1 MTWQEAAQ
9 LQQSIKKVGHLEEL
23 REGAKGE
30 GNGEERA
37 GEDTKASR
45 IYFQVFREQ
54 QDTHQVGSITSL
66 HHLRRRS
73 RS

>member
-45 IYFQVFREQ
+45 IYFQVFRE
-54 QDTHQVGSITSL
+54 
-66 HHLRRRS
+66 
-73 RS
+73 